1 MCEYGG
7 CTETLKEYY
16 EVDGRMLCER
26 HVKAAMND
34 RDSDGSEYEDTPPPP
49 GLSKRRTQFI
59 DLGALNSVL

>member
-26 HVKAAMND
+26 HVKATMND

-49 GLSKRRTQFI
+49 GLSSPR
-59 DLGALNSVL
+59 A

>member
-1 MCEYGG
+1 
-7 CTETLKEYY
+7 
-16 EVDGRMLCER
+16 MLCER